1 MSASGKTIKLLIM
14 NVHVNRAQGSKNHVV
29 TNKMSQKQN
38 SSQHGETAFQFVD
51 NRPEATTQ
59 IQLQKMTFNSPRANQ
74 ALQLQVIANNQT
86 GNIIQKQEPEE
97 EELQMKFK
105 PLQKKGIEDEELLQG
120 KFQPT
125 QMKESREAF
134 QLMAAD
140 PDFKKKHTANSE
152 EEAIQKSKT
161 RTGKWQYNSIMNW
174 GISLYKSAFD
184 FDETKSGPFSV
195 VNGGWQISKPNKG
208 KGFRN
213 AKIAEVEGDFT
224 GTATKGTDDAG
235 KTVGIANHSDGWK
248 VETKKAEKNIV

>member
-1 MSASGKTIKLLIM
+1 VANLHFSLWITDRKPQHKCNCKKWHSIALRPIKLYSCKI
-14 NVHVNRAQGSKNHVV
+14 
-29 TNKMSQKQN
+29 
-38 SSQHGETAFQFVD
+38 
-51 NRPEATTQ
+51 
-59 IQLQKMTFNSPRANQ
+59 
-74 ALQLQVIANNQT
+74 IANSQT
-86 GNIIQKQEPEE
+86 DNPIQKKDLEE
-97 EELQMKFK
+97 
-105 PLQKKGIEDEELLQG
+105 EELLQG

-195 VNGGWQISKPNKG
+195 VKWW
-208 KGFRN
+208 
-213 AKIAEVEGDFT
+213 V
-224 GTATKGTDDAG
+224 
-235 KTVGIANHSDGWK
+235 ANL
-248 VETKKAEKNIV
+248 KAE

>member
-1 MSASGKTIKLLIM
+1 LSVSGKTIKLLIM
-14 NVHVNRAQGSKNHVV
+14 NIHAARAQENKNHVV
-29 TNKMSQKQN
+29 INKISQKQN
-38 SSQHGETAFQFVD
+38 SSQSGEPAFQFVD
-51 NRPEATTQ
+51 NRSETTTQ
-59 IQLQKMTFNSPRANQ
+59 MQLQKMAFNSPQTNQ
-74 ALQLQVIANNQT
+74 AIQLKIIANSQT
-86 GNIIQKQEPEE
+86 DNPIQNKDLEE
-97 EELQMKFK
+97 
-105 PLQKKGIEDEELLQG
+105 EELLQG